1 MYSVRL
7 CSNHRKG
14 FSSLAKQMDNVLAR
28 DRGSQGG
35 GFSSLAKQMD
45 NVQHAAN
52 QLIKGCFSSLA
63 KQMDNVLKSIGEET
77 PPVF

>member
-1 MYSVRL
+1 
-7 CSNHRKG
+7 
-14 FSSLAKQMDNVLAR
+14 MDNVLAR